1 MLSDKFKQ
9 LLDIQEERL
18 SVIRADCAPFAGD
31 QDAPQKVHQ
40 RIVDDIDRIIDLT
53 RAFRAATPTT
63 AQDKQNVLQTY
74 GQSSKISMELSGF
87 IFQNSH
93 CSGAFRHAALQKHGA
108 LVHVIARE
116 QVTTCVNM
124 GWALIE
130 DILAASRKRTSETG
144 PIVASADTAADTADI
159 PYTPA
164 PMDQAALDRTS
175 LYSQDGNIYT
185 LRPRNKDKNGPR
197 PE

>member
-1 MLSDKFKQ
+1 MLSDNFKQ

-18 SVIRADCAPFAGD
+18 GVIRADCAPFAGD
-31 QDAPQKVHQ
+31 QDNAQQVHQ
-40 RIVDDIDRIIDLT
+40 RIVDDIDQIIDLT
-53 RAFRAATPTT
+53 RAFRAANPSTT
-63 AQDKQNVLQTY
+63 QDKQAALQTY

-124 GWALIE
+124 GWTLIE
-130 DILAASRKRTSETG
+130 DILAASRKRTSDVG
-144 PIVASADTAADTADI
+144 PTIASADSSSA

-164 PMDQAALDRTS
+164 PTDPTARDRTS
-175 LYSQDGNIYT
+175 LYSQEGNIYT
-185 LRPRNKDKNGPR
+185 LRPRNQDKKGPT